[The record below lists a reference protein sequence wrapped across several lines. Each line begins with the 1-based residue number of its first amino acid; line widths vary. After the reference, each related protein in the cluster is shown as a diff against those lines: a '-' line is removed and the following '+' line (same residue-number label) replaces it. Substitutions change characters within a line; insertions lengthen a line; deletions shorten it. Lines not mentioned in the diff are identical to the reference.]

1 MAVLAN
7 LVQVF
12 ASTVLPVFLVAGAGY
27 ILARSTRLDGRTL
40 GRIVF
45 FLASPSLVF
54 RSLYSLEISTAILQ
68 QELTIAFAIFAIT
81 ATAGWFA
88 AAGQSPQRRAA
99 LTLTSSISNNGN
111 MGLPITLFAL
121 GEGALGLATVYYA
134 VSAFM
139 TNTFGVFVASSGSA
153 PPIKALQQSLR
164 APVLYAALFGLLF
177 NRFGVPVPDPLF
189 RAVDL
194 MADAAIPCMLVLLGI
209 QLSVTPINRDQ
220 LVVWRSMAIRLV
232 LSPLVALLLC
242 QLLGATG
249 LERQVFILQASMP
262 TAVVTTVLATEFAAA
277 PRLVAAAVL
286 LSTLASMVTISLVL
300 VLLF

>member
-12 ASTVLPVFLVAGAGY
+12 VGTVLPVFLVAAAGY
-27 ILARSTRLDGRTL
+27 LLTRRTHLDGRTL
-40 GRIVF
+40 GRVIF

-54 RSLYSLEISTAILQ
+54 RSLYTLEISTVILQ
-68 QELTIAFAIFAIT
+68 QALTVALAIFAIT
-81 ATAGWFA
+81 ALAGWLA
-88 AAGQSPQRRAA
+88 AIGQSPDRRAA
-99 LTLTSSISNNGN
+99 LILTSSISNNGN

-139 TNTFGVFVASSGSA
+139 TNTFGVFVASSGSV
-153 PPIKALQQSLR
+153 PPIKALQQSVR
-164 APVLYAALFGLLF
+164 APVLYAAVIGLLL
-177 NRFGVPVPDPLF
+177 NRFAIPVPDSLF

-194 MADAAIPCMLVLLGI
+194 MADAAIPCMLVLLGL
-209 QLSVTPINRDQ
+209 QLSVTPIRRDQ
-220 LVVWRSMAIRLV
+220 IVVWRSIAIRLV
-232 LSPLVALLLC
+232 LSPLIALLLC
-242 QLLGATG
+242 LFLGVDG

-286 LSTLASMVTISLVL
+286 MGTLASLATISLVL
-300 VLLF
+300 TLLI

>member
-12 ASTVLPVFLVAGAGY
+12 ASTVLPVFLVAAASY
-27 ILARSTRLDGRTL
+27 LLSRKTHLDGRTL
-40 GRIVF
+40 GRVIF

-54 RSLYSLEISTAILQ
+54 RSLYTLEISTAVLQ
-68 QELTIAFAIFAIT
+68 QELTIALAIFAIT
-81 ATAGWFA
+81 ALAGWLA
-88 AAGQSPQRRAA
+88 ATGQSPQRRAA

-134 VSAFM
+134 ISALL
-139 TNTFGVFVASSGSA
+139 TNTFGVFFASSGSA
-153 PPIKALQQSLR
+153 PPTKALQQSLR
-164 APVLYAALFGLLF
+164 APVLYAAVIGLLL
-177 NRFGVPVPDPLF
+177 NRFAVPVPDSLF

-220 LVVWRSMAIRLV
+220 FVVWRSIAIRLV
-232 LSPLVALLLC
+232 LAPLTALLLC
-242 QLLGATG
+242 LLLGIGG

-262 TAVVTTVLATEFAAA
+262 TAVVTTVLATEFGAA

-286 LSTLASMVTISLVL
+286 GSTLASMATISLVL
-300 VLLF
+300 TLLL